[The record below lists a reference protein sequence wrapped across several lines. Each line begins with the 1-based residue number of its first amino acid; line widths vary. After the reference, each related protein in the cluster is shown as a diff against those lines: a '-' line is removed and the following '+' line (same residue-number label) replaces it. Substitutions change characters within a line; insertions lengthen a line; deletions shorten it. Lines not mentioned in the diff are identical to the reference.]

1 MKNKF
6 RFFVGITILIFSTL
20 DILLFDKN
28 NIQLKASNNNTLN
41 KNVITN
47 DYYII
52 GPGDVLKINFLYEKD
67 FSGEYLVLSDGS
79 ISLPLVGTI
88 YLKNLTINSAQ
99 KKLIS
104 FFQNELINPELF
116 ITIEK
121 ERPVRVS
128 ILGEVKMPGFYSL
141 TSNEGSKL
149 DGSIPT
155 NKGLPTLIDALQKA
169 GGITQNSDLMNV
181 KLQRKIPNKNNEY
194 KETTLNLLEII
205 ENGSQIQ
212 NPILFDG
219 DIIKITKAKEI
230 PDDILNIAEA
240 NFSPKNIRVTIIGEV
255 QNQGLI
261 NLKTNTPLN
270 LAVYQ
275 AGGPIKFKANKSNI
289 RLIRASRNG
298 TISSQRYK
306 LNMNTKI
313 SPERNPVLK
322 DNDIII
328 VGSSN
333 LSKLNTT
340 LKTVVEPLNPLV
352 TAYTFLKLI
361 E

>member
-6 RFFVGITILIFSTL
+6 RFFVFITILIFSPL
-20 DILLFDKN
+20 DIFLNKN
-28 NIQLKASNNNTLN
+28 KTLVKASNNNSIDTYE
-41 KNVITN
+41 IAQ

-52 GPGDVLKINFLYEKD
+52 GPGDVLRINFLYEKD

-79 ISLPLVGTI
+79 VSLPLVGTI
-88 YLKNLTINSAQ
+88 YLKDLTINSAQ
-99 KKLIS
+99 TKLIS
-104 FFQNELINPELF
+104 FFRNELINPELF

-121 ERPVRVS
+121 QRPVRIS
-128 ILGEVKMPGFYSL
+128 ILGEIKMPGFYSL
-141 TSNEGSKL
+141 TTNEASKL
-149 DGSIPT
+149 DGSVPI

-194 KETTLNLLEII
+194 KETILNLLEII
-205 ENGSQIQ
+205 QNGKQIQ

-219 DIIKITKAKEI
+219 DIIKISKAKEI
-230 PDDILNIAEA
+230 PDDILSIAEA
-240 NFSPKNIRVTIIGEV
+240 NFSPKNIRVTIIGEIE
-255 QNQGLI
+255 NPGLR

-298 TISSQRYK
+298 TISSKRYK

-313 SPERNPVLK
+313 SPGRNPILK
-322 DNDIII
+322 DNDIVI

-340 LKTVVEPLNPLV
+340 LKTIVEPLNPLV